1 VKSSY
6 TLCHAVRQLYSPI
19 TASIVL
25 TFHKV
30 LLENED
36 YFGAWRAP

>member
-1 VKSSY
+1 
-6 TLCHAVRQLYSPI
+6 VRRLYSPI
-19 TASIVL
+19 TTSIVL
-25 TFHKV
+25 TLHKV